1 MTAPPASATDLQNA
15 VEFASEAGELTLTW
29 FKGSRLE
36 LEHKSDGSP
45 VTAADKA
52 AEALL
57 CDRIGAM
64 YPDDSILGE
73 EHGVRD
79 GTSSRRWVIDPI
91 DGTKAFS
98 RGVEL
103 YSTLLCLEDEYG
115 PAVGVIGLPALGE
128 MVVAGRGLGCTWNGQ
143 PARVSSTSDLSQAIV
158 CTSETGYWDPDLFG
172 RLVKSGVE
180 FRTWGDAYGYALV
193 ATGRVDAMVDPKAA
207 YWDVAPVGVILSEAG
222 GTFTGWDGSPGP
234 GHGSGVGSN
243 GVLHEALLDRLHA
256 SSRGEHVGSRV

>member
-1 MTAPPASATDLQNA
+1 MTPPPASAVDLHNA
-15 VEFASEAGELTLTW
+15 VEFAQEAGELTLRW
-29 FKGSRLE
+29 FKGRSLE

-57 CDRIGAM
+57 RSRIEAA
-64 YPDDSILGE
+64 YPGDSILGE
-73 EHGVRD
+73 EHGELD
-79 GTSSRRWVIDPI
+79 GSSGRRWVIDPI

-103 YSTLLCLEDEYG
+103 YSTLLCLEDEHG

-128 MVVAGRGLGCTWNGQ
+128 IVVAGRGLGCTWNGQ
-143 PARVSSTSDLSQAIV
+143 PAHVSSTTNLTTAIV
-158 CTSETGYWDPDLFG
+158 CTSETGYWDADLFG
-172 RLVKSGVE
+172 GLVKSGLE

-222 GTFTGWDGSPGP
+222 GRFTAWDGQDGP
-234 GHGSGVGSN
+234 GHGSGVGTN
-243 GVLHEALLDRLHA
+243 GLLHDELLSRL
-256 SSRGEHVGSRV
+256 RG

>member
-1 MTAPPASATDLQNA
+1 MTLR
-15 VEFASEAGELTLTW
+15 W
-29 FKGSRLE
+29 FKGRSLE

-57 CDRIGAM
+57 RSRIEAT
-64 YPDDSILGE
+64 YPEDSILGE
-73 EHGVRD
+73 EHGELD
-79 GTSSRRWVIDPI
+79 GTSARRWVIDPI

-103 YSTLLCLEDEYG
+103 YSTLLCLEDEHG

-128 MVVAGRGLGCTWNGQ
+128 IVVAGRGLGCKWNGQ
-143 PARVSSTSDLSQAIV
+143 KARVSTTTELSQAIV
-158 CTSETGYWDPDLFG
+158 CTSETGYWDADLFG
-172 RLVKSGVE
+172 GLVKSGIE

-207 YWDVAPVGVILSEAG
+207 YWDVAPVGVILAEAG
-222 GTFTGWDGSPGP
+222 GQFTSWDGSQGP
-234 GHGSGVGSN
+234 GHGSGVGTN
-243 GVLHEALLDRLHA
+243 GLLHEELLGRL
-256 SSRGEHVGSRV
+256 RN